1 MRLKNLYTKLGQR
14 GGGDWIVLV
23 ISFLLA
29 VIVWCLLKMSAIN
42 SSDFH
47 YRIELTT
54 NMPGRTF
61 TSLSEGAVV
70 LKGKASGFT
79 ILKQRYSA
87 KKGKNILHFSVDPA
101 MLRRIEG
108 SAGRFFILSDLLG
121 ERITSRISDQIEVDN
136 ISTDTLFFT
145 FNRTT
150 SKRVP
155 VAIKTDLSYRK
166 QYMAFENIRSKPDS
180 VEIQGEEQLLSKIDS
195 VETVTVR
202 GRGLRQ
208 NIQGTARLKRI
219 KGVRFSNDEV
229 YYSQSIGR
237 YYEKQMNIT
246 VHTTNVPAGRSMIVS
261 PSDVVLTFRAD
272 YKVKKEFEPTDFHAF
287 ADYAQVMDSF
297 SGKARIQLRDIPAG
311 VLRVS
316 LTPPFADVIILDFST
331 QVQPR

>member
-1 MRLKNLYTKLGQR
+1 MPLKDLYTKLGQK

-29 VIVWCLLKMSAIN
+29 VIVWCLLKMSATN

-54 NMPGRTF
+54 SMPGRTF
-61 TSLSEGAVV
+61 TSLSDEAVV
-70 LKGKASGFT
+70 LKGKSSGFT

-87 KKGKNILHFSVDPA
+87 KNGRNILHFSVDPA
-101 MLRRIEG
+101 SLYKVEG
-108 SAGRFFILSDLLG
+108 SAGRFFLLSDVLA
-121 ERITSRISDQIEVDN
+121 ERIISRVSDQIAVDN

-150 SKRVP
+150 SKKVP
-155 VAIKTDLSYRK
+155 VAVKTDLGYRE
-166 QYMAFENIRSKPDS
+166 QYMAFENIRSRPDS
-180 VEIQGEEQLLSKIDS
+180 VEIQGEEQILSKIDS

-208 NIQGTARLKRI
+208 SIQGTARLKRI
-219 KGVRFSNDEV
+219 KGVKFSNEEI

-237 YYEKQMNIT
+237 YYERQMNLS
-246 VHTTNVPAGRSMIVS
+246 VHTMNVPAGRSMIVS

-272 YKVKKEFEPTDFHAF
+272 YKVRKEFEPTDFYAF

-311 VLRVS
+311 VHRVS
-316 LTPPFADVIILDFST
+316 LTPPFADVIILDIST
-331 QVQPR
+331 RNQAK